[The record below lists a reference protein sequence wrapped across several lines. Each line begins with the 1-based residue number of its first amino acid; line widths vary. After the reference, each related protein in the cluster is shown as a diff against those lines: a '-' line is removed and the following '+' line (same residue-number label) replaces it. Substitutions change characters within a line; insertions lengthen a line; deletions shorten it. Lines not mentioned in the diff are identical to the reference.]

1 MTASYSKLKST
12 LFVRTYVDD
21 PADATV
27 VRKLTYVPMA
37 ESFLALATLVS
48 GTGILTFKIF
58 AADDAAGTNATVVK
72 SHADPTVADAAN
84 DQVHLE
90 VSAEEVHQALATAKF
105 VAVEMDN
112 DANTDI
118 NAVTYVLD
126 GAGASGRFKYADMTG
141 DVIA

>member
-1 MTASYSKLKST
+1 MTASYDKLKST
-12 LFVRTYVDD
+12 LYVRTFVDD

-27 VRKLTYVPMA
+27 ARKLTYVPMGLN
-37 ESFLALATLVS
+37 FLALATLVS

-58 AADDAAGTNATVVK
+58 AADDSSGTNATVVK
-72 SHADPTVADAAN
+72 AHADPTVADAAG

-90 VSAEEVHQALATAKF
+90 VSAEEVRQALATAEY

-118 NAVTYVLD
+118 NAVTYVVD